1 MYGDIFYVAK
11 PNGKGAIHNRG
22 KNSFPETMWKKVDH
36 LFHQTNPKLTG
47 VDIKKKFG
55 FQV

>member
-22 KNSFPETMWKKVDH
+22 KNSFPETTWKKVDH